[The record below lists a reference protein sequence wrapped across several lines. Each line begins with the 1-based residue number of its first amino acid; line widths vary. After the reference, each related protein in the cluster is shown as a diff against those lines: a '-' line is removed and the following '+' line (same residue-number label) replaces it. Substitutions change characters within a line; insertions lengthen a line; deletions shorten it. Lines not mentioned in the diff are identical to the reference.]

1 MINIKSEVHC
11 HQSVKFLKILALD
24 GIRPTEIAA
33 SLNINDNIHN
43 IFQSGQGAGKSGSFF
58 FFSNDNK
65 YLIKTMKVSER
76 RVLFSMLDDLHDH
89 FQKT

>member
-1 MINIKSEVHC
+1 
-11 HQSVKFLKILALD
+11 LD
-24 GIRPTEIAA
+24 GIKPTEIAA

-65 YLIKTMKVSER
+65 YLIKTMNVSEK
-76 RVLFSMLDDLHDH
+76 RVLFNMLDPLYEH
-89 FQKT
+89 FKET

>member
-1 MINIKSEVHC
+1 M
-11 HQSVKFLKILALD
+11 D
-24 GIRPTEIAA
+24 GIKPTEIAA

-65 YLIKTMKVSER
+65 YLIKTMNVSEK
-76 RVLFSMLDDLHDH
+76 RVLFNMLDPLYEH
-89 FQKT
+89 FKET